1 MSPRN
6 YQPIKERIEQYKR
19 LVSDNKLADEVYKWQ
34 YVNDNIGRPDLNA
47 SDFENEIRE
56 VTRTNLLYMLSSAT
70 LMHMVRAK
78 PDSLK
83 ELLRNLY
90 DESKD
95 LDERVKDY
103 IKGSE
108 KLYDSVKSKESDS
121 SYQDERV
128 IGVLLTLRSPE
139 KYTIFKDSFYKK
151 LCKEL
156 GEKPRSKGKKL
167 SHYYAL
173 VDDLIENVVSKEK
186 ELIKLVQ
193 TALPEGVY
201 PDPNYRLLTQDI
213 LYQTFEKK
221 QKSVVNEPPEDE
233 DDVDV
238 EDVGCWWINANPKYW
253 DLSSHP
259 PGSLQTYTTHTQ
271 KGSKRRVYKYFEKV
285 RPGDKMVG
293 YETTPK
299 KRVVARLVV
308 TRGIHLDEEDQESIE
323 FRVDAFYPNQP
334 NWDELQ
340 QDQLLTDAE
349 VFANNQGSLFQ
360 LSQKEYERIEQIA
373 MGKHVSWES
382 YDISDAAEN
391 NLLDERWLDETLDLW
406 KAKKN
411 MVLQG
416 PPGTGKSFVAER
428 LAWLLMGQKDA
439 TRLHMVQFHPSYS
452 YEDFIEGYRP
462 DGNAGFELQPGH
474 FLKFCRR
481 AETEPDKPFVFI
493 IDEINR
499 GNLGKVFGEVMLGI
513 EADKRGKRIHLQ
525 YSSDG
530 AFSLPGNVYFIG
542 TMNTADRSLA
552 VVDYALRRRFVFK
565 NLIPEFGDRFR
576 DFLKDRKV
584 DGSIISRIQ
593 VMMQDV
599 NKLIKDDHSLGIG
612 FTIGHSY
619 FCTPPSDGKS
629 KKQWLDNVLL
639 YEIVPLL
646 EEYWFDQPDQL
657 SKAKNI
663 LGM

>member
-6 YQPIKERIEQYKR
+6 YQPIKKRIEQYKR
-19 LVSDNKLADEVYKWQ
+19 LVSDNKLADEVYKWH

-47 SDFENEIRE
+47 SDFEKEIKE

-70 LMHMVRAK
+70 LMHMVRAE

-83 ELLRNLY
+83 QLLRNLF
-90 DESKD
+90 DESRN

-108 KLYDSVKSKESDS
+108 KLYDTVKSKETDASN
-121 SYQDERV
+121 QDERV
-128 IGVLLTLRSPE
+128 IGVLLTLRNPE
-139 KYTIFKDSFYKK
+139 KYTFFKDSFYQK
-151 LCKEL
+151 LCIAL

-173 VDDLIENVVSKEK
+173 VDDLIKNVVSNDK

-213 LYQTFEKK
+213 LYQTFDGNPE
-221 QKSVVNEPPEDE
+221 SVVNEPPETE
-233 DDVDV
+233 EDVDV
-238 EDVGCWWINANPKYW
+238 GYWWINANPKYW

-340 QDQLLTDAE
+340 QDQLLADAE

-360 LSQKEYERIEQIA
+360 LSQKEYERIEQVA

-382 YDISDAAEN
+382 YDLSDAAEN
-391 NLLDERWLDETLDLW
+391 NLLDERWLNETLDLW

-411 MVLQG
+411 LVLQG

-525 YSSDG
+525 YSSDD
-530 AFSLPGNVYFIG
+530 AFSLPANVYLIG

-565 NLIPEFGDRFR
+565 SLIPEFGDRFR
-576 DFLKDRKV
+576 AFLKDLNV
-584 DGSIISRIQ
+584 DSSIISRIQ

-619 FCTPPSDGKS
+619 FCVPLIDGKS
-629 KKQWLDNVLL
+629 QKQWLDNVLL

>member
-1 MSPRN
+1 MNQIN
-6 YQPIKERIEQYKR
+6 YQPIRDRIEQYKN
-19 LVSDNKLADEVYKWQ
+19 LVLDNQLVDEVYKWEF
-34 YVNDNIGRPDLNA
+34 VKNNFGRPDLNA
-47 SDFENEIRE
+47 GDFENEIKE
-56 VTRTNLLYMLSSAT
+56 ITRTNLLYKLSSAT
-70 LMHMVRAK
+70 LMHMVKAD

-83 ELLRNLY
+83 ELLSNLF
-90 DESKD
+90 DEARD
-95 LDERVKDY
+95 LNERVKDY
-103 IKGSE
+103 IQGSE
-108 KLYDSVKSKESDS
+108 KLYDSIKGKQSDS
-121 SYQDERV
+121 SFQDERV
-128 IGVLLTLRSPE
+128 IGLLLTLRNPE
-139 KYTIFKDSFYKK
+139 KYTFFKDSFYQK
-151 LCKEL
+151 LCNEL

-167 SHYYAL
+167 SHYYDF
-173 VDDLIENVVSKEK
+173 VEDLIENVISQDE

-193 TALPEGVY
+193 SALPEGAY
-201 PDPNYRLLTQDI
+201 TDPNYRLLTQDF
-213 LYQTFEKK
+213 LYQIFDGKA
-221 QKSVVNEPPEDE
+221 KSVVNEPPGIELV
-233 DDVDV
+233 DDN
-238 EDVGCWWINANPKYW
+238 VGCWWINANPKYW

-271 KGSKRRVYKYFEKV
+271 KGSKRRIYKYFEKV
-285 RPGDKMVG
+285 RPGDRMIG

-308 TRGIHLDEEDQESIE
+308 TRGMHLDEEDQESIE
-323 FRVDAFYPNQP
+323 FRVDAFYPSQP

-340 QDQLLTDAE
+340 QDQLLADAE
-349 VFANNQGSLFQ
+349 VFSNNQGSLFR

-373 MGKHVSWES
+373 LGKHVSRES
-382 YDISDAAEN
+382 YNLSNAAEN
-391 NLLDERWLDETLDLW
+391 NLLDENWLKETLDLW
-406 KAKKN
+406 KVKKN
-411 MVLQG
+411 LVLQG

-428 LAWLLMGQKDA
+428 LAWLLMGQKDP

-481 AETEPDKPFVFI
+481 AEAEPDKPYVFI

-513 EADKRGKRIHLQ
+513 EADKRGKPIHLQ

-530 AFSLPGNVYFIG
+530 AFALPANVYLIG

-565 NLIPEFGDRFR
+565 TLVPEFGDRFR
-576 DFLKDRKV
+576 SFLNNLNVID
-584 DGSIISRIQ
+584 SSISRIQ
-593 VMMQDV
+593 AMMRDV
-599 NKLIKDDHSLGIG
+599 NKLIRDDHSLGIG

-619 FCTPPSDGKS
+619 FCIPPSDRES
-629 KKQWLDNVLL
+629 QKQWLSNVLL

-646 EEYWFDQPDQL
+646 EEYWFDQPEQL

-663 LGM
+663 LGL